1 VDLPGIT
8 DVADARSATWRA
20 GDAWLAGGTWL
31 FSEPQPDLR
40 RLLDLSAFGWP
51 ALLAGPGGLEIAAT
65 CTLAELAR
73 LQAPQWRASPL
84 IGQCC
89 AALLGSFKVWNAA
102 TVGGNLCLAL
112 PAGPMISLT
121 ASLDGVCTVWAP
133 GRAPRRVP
141 VTEFITGS
149 GRCALAPGE
158 LLRSVHLPAR
168 ALACATAF
176 RQLSL
181 SDLGRSAAVVIGRR
195 SPRPGSPAEAGL
207 PEARPADSGLGDS
220 GLAGSGLAGSGL
232 AGSGVGADEL
242 VITLTAATTRP
253 VQFRF
258 ARLPEPGELLAAID
272 AARPPW
278 HDDVHGAP
286 AWREAITRRLAL
298 EVLADLA
305 AP

>member
-1 VDLPGIT
+1 MDLPGIT
-8 DVADARSATWRA
+8 EVADARSATWRS

-31 FSEPQPDLR
+31 FSEPQPDTT
-40 RLLDLSAFGWP
+40 RLLDLGAFGWP
-51 ALLAGPGGLEIAAT
+51 SLRASAAGLEIAAT

-73 LQAPQWRASPL
+73 LSAPQWAASPL
-84 IGQCC
+84 LGQCC

-121 ASLDGVCTVWAP
+121 AALDGVCTIWDA

-141 VTEFITGS
+141 VTDFVTGP
-149 GRCALAPGE
+149 GRCALVPGE
-158 LLRSVHLPAR
+158 LLRSVFLPAA
-168 ALACATAF
+168 ALAAATAF

-195 SPRPGSPAEAGL
+195 SPPHVWPPDALSSGLRRPGPRTAPA
-207 PEARPADSGLGDS
+207 
-220 GLAGSGLAGSGL
+220 
-232 AGSGVGADEL
+232 GAAPGRV
-242 VITLTAATTRP
+242 VITLTASTARP
-253 VQFRF
+253 VQLRF
-258 ARLPEPGELLAAID
+258 AGLPAPGDLLAAID
-272 AARPPW
+272 AARPRW

-286 AWREAITRRLAL
+286 AWREAITRELAL

-305 AP
+305 ASGPAPA